1 MHNHG
6 AVGLPLG
13 FTLLRLILLG
23 AVTVVAGWALVRP
36 FVPAAS
42 GLSTRRVV
50 TGFAGIGGVVVLL
63 IAEASWM
70 PPLAAVALI
79 GSLAV
84 PPALRGER
92 PVLGRLVVAAA
103 VLATVAAGT
112 WFSGPPSSFA
122 YITLMA
128 AFVGVS
134 WLALCPPT
142 AVVRIV
148 GAALGVTLLAGLGQV
163 TIAGQLATP
172 ATGDPL
178 LTRVALGGSPVDVL
192 VVPHM
197 PGWNIV
203 HTTDT
208 PLAVGNAPNA
218 LVPAL
223 PRDGTTGRWALVW
236 LPEGRGDLWLDRA
249 GTRTTVP
256 VNPGSVAWTGP
267 DVRGPEGPEYASAVL
282 AAKLTGKR
290 GDLPWPGLTDADAA
304 ALRAEVA
311 SIGGPFSVVADD
323 SRRAADAAVVV
334 REEAARL
341 GYAVTPGAPEVLVLG
356 GTPPP
361 DARHR
366 LAPWLEPPDLTTPEA
381 RRYAQML
388 AATFPGAAPSR
399 SGLAAW
405 SAG

>member
-42 GLSTRRVV
+42 GLLTRRVV

-63 IAEASWM
+63 IAEATWM
-70 PPLAAVALI
+70 PSLAAVALI
-79 GSLAV
+79 GLLAV
-84 PPALRGER
+84 PPALRGAR
-92 PVLGRLVVAAA
+92 PVLGKLVVAAA
-103 VLATVAAGT
+103 VLVTAAAGA

-142 AVVRIV
+142 AMVRVV

-163 TIAGQLATP
+163 TIAGQLTTP

-178 LTRVALGGSPVDVL
+178 LTRVALGPSPVDVL

-208 PLAVGNAPNA
+208 PLSVGNAPNA

-236 LPEGRGDLWLDRA
+236 LPEGRGELWLDRA

-256 VNPGSVAWTGP
+256 VDPGKVAWTGP
-267 DVRGPEGPEYASAVL
+267 DVRGPEGPDYASAVL

-290 GDLPWPGLTDADAA
+290 GDLPWPALTDADAE
-304 ALRAEVA
+304 ALRGQVA
-311 SIGGPFSVVADD
+311 AIGGPFTVLTDD
-323 SRRAADAAVVV
+323 SRRAAEAAEVV
-334 REEAARL
+334 REEAARR
-341 GYAVTPGAPEVLVLG
+341 GYAVTPGTSEVLVLG
-356 GTPPP
+356 GTPPSG
-361 DARHR
+361 ARHH
-366 LAPWLEPPDLTTPEA
+366 LAPWLVPPDLTTPEA
-381 RRYAQML
+381 RRYARTL
-388 AATFPGAAPSR
+388 SAAFPGAAPSR

-405 SAG
+405 AG

>member
-23 AVTVVAGWALVRP
+23 AVTVVAGWALARP

-42 GLSTRRVV
+42 GLSTRRAV

-79 GSLAV
+79 GLLAV
-84 PPALRGER
+84 PPALRVER
-92 PVLGRLVVAAA
+92 PVIGRLVVVAA

-112 WFSGPPSSFA
+112 WFAGPPSSFA

-128 AFVGVS
+128 AFVAVS

-142 AVVRIV
+142 AVVRVV
-148 GAALGVTLLAGLGQV
+148 GAAVGVTLLAGLGQV

-172 ATGDPL
+172 AAGDPL
-178 LTRVALGGSPVDVL
+178 LTRVALGESPVDVL

-203 HTTDT
+203 HTTDA
-208 PLAVGNAPNA
+208 PLSVGNAPNA
-218 LVPAL
+218 LVPAQT
-223 PRDGTTGRWALVW
+223 RDGTTGRWALVW
-236 LPEGRGDLWLDRA
+236 LPEGRSDLWLDRE

-256 VNPGSVAWTGP
+256 VDTGRVAWTGP
-267 DVRGPEGPEYASAVL
+267 DIRGPEGPEYASAVL

-290 GDLPWPGLTDADAA
+290 GDLPWPGLTGADSV

-323 SRRAADAAVVV
+323 SRRAAEAEAVV

-341 GYAVTPGAPEVLVLG
+341 GYAITPGSSEVLVLG

-361 DARHR
+361 GTRHH
-366 LAPWLEPPDLTTPEA
+366 LAPWLAPPDLTTPEA
-381 RRYAQML
+381 RRYAQTL
-388 AATFPGAAPSR
+388 SAAFPGATPSR

-405 SAG
+405 SG

>member
-23 AVTVVAGWALVRP
+23 AVTLVAGWALVRP

-42 GLSTRRVV
+42 GLLTRRVV
-50 TGFAGIGGVVVLL
+50 TGSAGIGGVVVLL
-63 IAEASWM
+63 IAEATWM
-70 PPLAAVALI
+70 PSLAAVALI

-84 PPALRGER
+84 PPALRAAR
-92 PVLGRLVVAAA
+92 PVLGRLVVVAT
-103 VLATVAAGT
+103 VLVTVAAGT

-122 YITLMA
+122 YITLMS

-142 AVVRIV
+142 APVRVV
-148 GAALGVTLLAGLGQV
+148 GAALGVTLLAGLAQV
-163 TIAGQLATP
+163 TIAGQLTTP
-172 ATGDPL
+172 AAGDPL
-178 LTRVALGGSPVDVL
+178 LTRVALGGGPVDVL

-208 PLAVGNAPNA
+208 PLSVGNAPNA

-223 PRDGTTGRWALVW
+223 PREGATGRWALVW
-236 LPEGRGDLWLDRA
+236 LSEGRGELWLDRS

-256 VNPGSVAWTGP
+256 VDPGSVAWTGP
-267 DVRGPEGPEYASAVL
+267 DVRGPEGPDYASAVL

-290 GDLPWPGLTDADAA
+290 GDLPWPTLTDADAA

-311 SIGGPFSVVADD
+311 SIGAPFDLVTDD
-323 SRRAADAAVVV
+323 SHRATEAAEVV
-334 REEAARL
+334 RAEAARL
-341 GYAVTPGAPEVLVLG
+341 GHAITPGSPEVLVLG
-356 GTPPP
+356 GVPPP
-361 DARHR
+361 GAH
-366 LAPWLEPPDLTTPEA
+366 LAPWLTPPDLTTPEA
-381 RRYAQML
+381 RRYARML
-388 AATFPGAAPSR
+388 SAAFPGATPSR
-399 SGLAAW
+399 AGLAAW
-405 SAG
+405 SG

>member
-36 FVPAAS
+36 FAPTTS

-50 TGFAGIGGVVVLL
+50 TGSAGIGGVVVLL
-63 IAEASWM
+63 IAEASWL

-79 GSLAV
+79 GLLAV
-84 PPALRGER
+84 PPAVRAER
-92 PVLGRLVVAAA
+92 PVLGRLVVAVA

-134 WLALCPPT
+134 WLVLCPPT
-142 AVVRIV
+142 ATVRVV

-178 LTRVALGGSPVDVL
+178 LTRVALGGGTVDVL

-197 PGWNIV
+197 PGWNV
-203 HTTDT
+203 VQTTDT
-208 PLAVGNAPNA
+208 PLSVGNAPNA

-236 LPEGRGDLWLDRA
+236 LPEGRSDLWLDRS

-256 VNPGSVAWTGP
+256 VNTGTVAWSGP
-267 DVRGPEGPEYASAVL
+267 DVRGPEGPDYASAVL

-290 GDLPWPGLTDADAA
+290 GDLPWPGLTDSDAA

-311 SIGGPFSVVADD
+311 SIGGPFAVVADG
-323 SRRAADAAVVV
+323 SRRAAEAAEVV
-334 REEAARL
+334 RDEAARL
-341 GYAVTPGAPEVLVLG
+341 GFAVTPGAPEVLVLG

-361 DARHR
+361 DARSR
-366 LAPWLEPPDLTTPEA
+366 LAPWLTPPDLTTPEGS
-381 RRYAQML
+381 RYARTL
-388 AATFPGAAPSR
+388 SAAFPGATPSR
-399 SGLAAW
+399 AGLAAW
-405 SAG
+405 SG

>member
-42 GLSTRRVV
+42 GSATRRAV
-50 TGFAGIGGVVVLL
+50 TGSAGVGGVVVLL
-63 IAEASWM
+63 IAEATWM

-79 GSLAV
+79 ALLAV
-84 PPALRGER
+84 PPALRR
-92 PVLGRLVVAAA
+92 AQPVLGRLVVVAA
-103 VLATVAAGT
+103 VGVTAATGV

-142 AVVRIV
+142 AVVRVV

-163 TIAGQLATP
+163 TIAGQLTTP

-178 LTRVALGGSPVDVL
+178 LTRVALGGGPVDLL

-208 PLAVGNAPNA
+208 PLSVGNAANA

-223 PRDGTTGRWALVW
+223 PRAGVTGRWALVW
-236 LPEGRGDLWLDRA
+236 LPEGRSDLWLDRE

-256 VNPGSVAWTGP
+256 VDTGGVAWTGP
-267 DVRGPEGPEYASAVL
+267 DVRGPEGPDYASAVL

-290 GDLPWPGLTDADAA
+290 GDVPWPALTGADAA

-311 SIGGPFSVVADD
+311 SIGGPFAVVADG
-323 SRRAADAAVVV
+323 SRRAAEAAQVV

-341 GYAVTPGAPEVLVLG
+341 GHAITSAAPEVLVLG
-356 GTPPP
+356 GVPP
-361 DARHR
+361 AGAR
-366 LAPWLEPPDLTTPEA
+366 LAPWLAPPDLTTPQA
-381 RRYAQML
+381 RRYAETL
-388 AATFPGAAPSR
+388 SAAFPGAQPSR

-405 SAG
+405 SG

>member
-36 FVPAAS
+36 FAPAAS
-42 GLSTRRVV
+42 GLVTRRVV

-70 PPLAAVALI
+70 PGLAAVALI
-79 GSLAV
+79 GLLAA
-84 PPALRGER
+84 PPALRRER
-92 PVLGRLVVAAA
+92 PVLGLLVVAVAVVTAA
-103 VLATVAAGT
+103 AAGA
-112 WFSGPPSSFA
+112 WFAGPPSSSA

-128 AFVGVS
+128 AFVAAS

-142 AVVRIV
+142 AVVRVV
-148 GAALGVTLLAGLGQV
+148 GAALGVTLLVGLGTV
-163 TIAGQLATP
+163 TIAGQLTTP
-172 ATGDPL
+172 AAGDPM
-178 LTRVALGGSPVDVL
+178 LTRVPLGGNPVDVL

-203 HTTDT
+203 HTTDV
-208 PLAVGNAPNA
+208 PLSVGNASNA
-218 LVPAL
+218 LVPAVAR
-223 PRDGTTGRWALVW
+223 PGMTGRWALVW
-236 LPEGRGDLWLDRA
+236 LPEGRSDLWLERA

-256 VNPGSVAWTGP
+256 VDTGGVAWTGP
-267 DVRGPEGPEYASAVL
+267 DIRGAEGPDYASAVL

-290 GDLPWPGLTDADAA
+290 GDLPWPGLTGDDAA
-304 ALRAEVA
+304 VLRARVA
-311 SIGGPFSVVADD
+311 SIDGPFAVVSDGSA
-323 SRRAADAAVVV
+323 RAVEAAEVV

-341 GYAVTPGAPEVLVLG
+341 GRTITPDASDVLVLG
-356 GTPPP
+356 GTPPA
-361 DARHR
+361 DRRHH
-366 LAPWLEPPDLTTPEA
+366 LAPWLTPPDLTTPEA
-381 RRYAQML
+381 RRYVRTL
-388 AATFPGAAPSR
+388 AAAFPGAAPSR

-405 SAG
+405 TG

>member
-23 AVTVVAGWALVRP
+23 AVTVVAGWALARP
-36 FVPAAS
+36 FVPATS
-42 GLSTRRVV
+42 GLPTRRVV
-50 TGFAGIGGVVVLL
+50 TGSAGAGGVVVLL
-63 IAEASWM
+63 IAEATWM
-70 PPLAAVALI
+70 PSVAAVALI
-79 GSLAV
+79 GLLAV
-84 PPALRGER
+84 PPALRGAR
-92 PVLGRLVVAAA
+92 PVLGRLVAVAA
-103 VLATVAAGT
+103 VLVTVAAGA

-122 YITLMA
+122 YITMMA

-142 AVVRIV
+142 APVRV
-148 GAALGVTLLAGLGQV
+148 LGAALGVTLLAGLGQV
-163 TIAGQLATP
+163 TIAGQLGTP
-172 ATGDPL
+172 AAGDPL

-208 PLAVGNAPNA
+208 PVSVGNAANA

-223 PRDGTTGRWALVW
+223 PRDGVTGRWALVW
-236 LPEGRGDLWLDRA
+236 LPDGRSDLWLDRDGA
-249 GTRTTVP
+249 RTTVP
-256 VNPGSVAWTGP
+256 VDTGGVAWTGP
-267 DVRGPEGPEYASAVL
+267 DVRGPEGPDYASAVL
-282 AAKLTGKR
+282 AAKLAGKR
-290 GDLPWPGLTDADAA
+290 GDLPWPAVTEADAA

-311 SIGGPFSVVADD
+311 SIGGPFAVTTDD
-323 SRRAADAAVVV
+323 SQRAAEAAKVV

-341 GYAVTPGAPEVLVLG
+341 GHAITPEAPEVLVLG
-356 GTPPP
+356 GTPPEG
-361 DARHR
+361 ARNHP
-366 LAPWLEPPDLTTPEA
+366 APWLVPPDLTTPEA
-381 RRYAQML
+381 RRYAETL
-388 AATFPGAAPSR
+388 AAAFPGEPPSR

-405 SAG
+405 SG